1 VQDLVTELKMAS
13 LINAHHVKVRAA
25 VTALSLVM
33 KHTNAERRKEQSK
46 NKMKKNQLHFK
57 CRKEKQLTPSCAEA

>member
-33 KHTNAERRKEQSK
+33 KHTNAERRRKQSK
-46 NKMKKNQLHFK
+46 NKKKQLHCK
-57 CRKEKQLTPSCAEA
+57 CRKEEKQPTPSCAEA